1 MSLNGLDT
9 APVLEAYQ
17 SALAD
22 AGGWFLLHYIA
33 RDEVALHERGTGGV
47 PEIRNAI
54 EGYEECSPLY
64 GFLQYRRRKVIIRYM
79 PEGLSRLI
87 LARSNVQFQSVTDK
101 FTPNDT
107 VLPLSK
113 ASDLTE
119 SALSSA
125 CLLHTASTSITSSS
139 SSLRRRR
146 LMEITEDAEE
156 NGAKD
161 EAPKPIPPPQSEAR
175 HRPRSVKSE
184 ATLVPSPI
192 EPPGPVEPELSP
204 ISPEREKASVDLMP
218 PPSRASSR
226 ATISRGSPIEPQS
239 ATMSPKSIKS
249 DRSRSSSRYR
259 TILDEFPRPSEE
271 ARLSTQSSRPS
282 LRDLERA
289 AGYTP
294 KVKLG
299 PRPSVDSSG
308 RPRTS
313 GSSRNV
319 DQRPVASLPTNMRT
333 SSVRKQ
339 NGDAPRP
346 RSQGSTF
353 ATKPTSR
360 VPPVPPLLVPPPSI
374 PISRPQLSPGAKSLG
389 ALSTSSGLTPEKERL
404 MKALQQRKKNMAK
417 RAEETKKKQVSEE
430 GELKPVKEI
439 AKDMDDDKENLI
451 QIQYPDSEM
460 LLSEPETIQQDQQE
474 LPSAMSPVSLEV
486 APEPLSES
494 IPEPAFEP
502 VHDPTLEIAPA
513 PVPDTIVESAPG
525 PVNPT
530 SEAVLAPAFEPVHD
544 SSLELSRESVPDAI
558 VESAPEPV
566 EAFAK
571 PLSELTPKPVE
582 NSEAVLEPAEPAA
595 EPIVESAMTPEL
607 EQPSEPLEAESEQIA
622 DLPRANADDG
632 SLHMGVG
639 AESPVTADCAA
650 TPSETVKAETLQ
662 TPPED
667 ETRTEHEG
675 SAIPGLA
682 PPTFN
687 LGVPLQNEALG
698 AQRPESGDVPETH
711 LEIPPVADV
720 PTDEPSEVVISSEIL
735 EAVPPSSASSITP
748 PESTGTE
755 TPTAPVFVSIEA
767 DEPTPDHPISEK
779 AEPLTLDQRRRVHL
793 EPIQVPTL
801 EFSDDDNLLSDDSFM
816 EELTS
821 ATVQEARPVSV
832 KSPNGVDHAWR
843 NSRAVSSPFS
853 MGSPSGMQAL
863 TVGRSISS
871 SHSENGPP
879 TPVLMA
885 KKINVSSGI
894 SSRIKA
900 LEKFSSREGTPL
912 GASPAVGGPSASSS
926 FENLRKRG
934 SISLPG
940 GNHEST
946 PPSTINSAHVPANFT
961 RAPSLSRHNR
971 QVSVDVTRPTSSV
984 SVTARIVRDADIS
997 PGSSGLEPSE
1007 SDVVKLQAS
1016 PLTVEHETAEAP
1028 FPPVSSIEPASLPQD
1043 RSPSMSS
1050 TTSSRQATSRP
1061 DSRPSLSSRSRTD
1074 DSVQSASS
1082 ISEDKKISR
1091 TSRLM
1096 RRMSSIT
1103 SNSRRSIV
1111 GALSSPVK
1119 EEEHVPALT
1128 NGSSKAPGSTS
1139 SRTSEPIDIG
1149 EVNVQFP
1156 ETLLW
1161 KRRVMRIDEQ
1171 GYVVLTPGTND
1182 ATTRNMTKRYHLT
1195 EFRTPCLPDEDMQE
1209 LPNTI
1214 LLDFLDGNTLQCACE
1229 SRQGQASA
1237 LQTLTE
1243 AHSAHQQ

>member
-1 MSLNGLDT
+1 MSLNGLDS
-9 APVLEAYQ
+9 APVVEAYQ
-17 SALAD
+17 TALAD
-22 AGGWFLLHYIA
+22 AGGWFLLHYVA
-33 RDEVALHERGTGGV
+33 RDEVALHERGNGGV

-54 EGYEECSPLY
+54 DGYEECSPLY

-101 FTPNDT
+101 FSPNDT

-156 NGAKD
+156 NGTKD
-161 EAPKPIPPPQSEAR
+161 EDPKPVPPPQSEAR
-175 HRPRSVKSE
+175 RTPRSVKSE

-192 EPPGPVEPELSP
+192 EPPLEPELP
-204 ISPEREKASVDLMP
+204 PTSPESEKASVDLMP

-226 ATISRGSPIEPQS
+226 VTISRGSPIEPQS
-239 ATMSPKSIKS
+239 ATMSPKSVKS
-249 DRSRSSSRYR
+249 NRSRSSSRYR
-259 TILDEFPRPSEE
+259 AILDEFPRPSEE

-282 LRDLERA
+282 IRDLERA

-308 RPRTS
+308 RPRTA
-313 GSSRNV
+313 GSTRNA
-319 DQRPVASLPTNMRT
+319 DQRPVASLPTNMRS

-404 MKALQQRKKNMAK
+404 MKALQQRRKNMAK
-417 RAEETKKKQVSEE
+417 RAEETKMKQVSEE
-430 GELKPVKEI
+430 RELKPVKDI
-439 AKDMDDDKENLI
+439 AEDPDDDKENLI
-451 QIQYPDSEM
+451 QIHYPDSEM
-460 LLSEPETIQQDQQE
+460 LLSEPETIQQDQHE
-474 LPSAMSPVSLEV
+474 LPSANSVPPEP
-486 APEPLSES
+486 APELVPETRL
-494 IPEPAFEP
+494 EPAFEP
-502 VHDPTLEIAPA
+502 VHDSIP
-513 PVPDTIVESAPG
+513 
-525 PVNPT
+525 
-530 SEAVLAPAFEPVHD
+530 
-544 SSLELSRESVPDAI
+544 EL
-558 VESAPEPV
+558 APEPV
-566 EAFAK
+566 ETTVDSTPEPAVEAVAEHI
-571 PLSELTPKPVE
+571 PELASEPAGPT
-582 NSEAVLEPAEPAA
+582 SGAVLEPVAD
-595 EPIVESAMTPEL
+595 PIVESAVTLEPE
-607 EQPSEPLEAESEQIA
+607 QHSEPLETESEPISDPYPAKAEDMPSLPARTSDDNPISA
-622 DLPRANADDG
+622 DRG
-632 SLHMGVG
+632 
-639 AESPVTADCAA
+639 A

-662 TPPED
+662 PPPED
-667 ETRTEHEG
+667 ETRTEHED
-675 SAIPGLA
+675 SAIPAVA
-682 PPTFN
+682 PPILN
-687 LGVPLQNEALG
+687 PDAPLQNEPSDAP
-698 AQRPESGDVPETH
+698 RPDSEGVPETQS
-711 LEIPPVADV
+711 EISPVAHV
-720 PTDEPSEVVISSEIL
+720 PTDEPSEVPISAEVL
-735 EAVPPSSASSITP
+735 QAVPLPPAPSITP
-748 PESTGTE
+748 PESSGTE
-755 TPTAPVFVSIEA
+755 TPAAPALVSGEQDEA
-767 DEPTPDHPISEK
+767 TPDHPIAEK
-779 AEPLTLDQRRRVHL
+779 AEPLTLDQRRKIRL
-793 EPIQVPTL
+793 EPIQLPTV

-853 MGSPSGMQAL
+853 MGSSSGMQNLA
-863 TVGRSISS
+863 VGRSISS

-912 GASPAVGGPSASSS
+912 GASPAISGPSASSS
-926 FENLRKRG
+926 FENLRKRA
-934 SISLPG
+934 STSVPS

-946 PPSTINSAHVPANFT
+946 PPSTMHSAHVPDGFS

-971 QVSVDVTRPTSSV
+971 QVSVDATRPANSV

-997 PGSSGLEPSE
+997 PGSSGVEPSE

-1028 FPPVSSIEPASLPQD
+1028 LPQVSPIEPASRSQD
-1043 RSPSMSS
+1043 RSTSVSS
-1050 TTSSRQATSRP
+1050 TTSSRQATPLP
-1061 DSRPSLSSRSRTD
+1061 DSHPGSRPSLSSRSRTD

-1082 ISEDKKISR
+1082 TSEDKKISR

-1096 RRMSSIT
+1096 RRVSSIT
-1103 SNSRRSIV
+1103 SNSRRSII

-1119 EEEHVPALT
+1119 EEEYVPTT
-1128 NGSSKAPGSTS
+1128 NGSSKAPESAS
-1139 SRTSEPIDIG
+1139 SRTCEPIDIG

-1161 KRRVMRIDEQ
+1161 KRRVMRIDEE
-1171 GYVVLTPGTND
+1171 GYVVLTPSTND
-1182 ATTRNMTKRYHLT
+1182 ATTRNMTKRYHLS

-1209 LPNTI
+1209 LPNSI

-1237 LQTLTE
+1237 LQTLVE
-1243 AHSAHQQ
+1243 AHNAYQQ

>member
-22 AGGWFLLHYIA
+22 AGGWFLLHYVA

-54 EGYEECSPLY
+54 DGYEECSPLY

-156 NGAKD
+156 NGTKD
-161 EAPKPIPPPQSEAR
+161 EDSKPIPSPQSEAR
-175 HRPRSVKSE
+175 LRPRSVRSE

-192 EPPGPVEPELSP
+192 EPPVEPELP
-204 ISPEREKASVDLMP
+204 PTSPESEKASIDLMP

-239 ATMSPKSIKS
+239 AMSPRSIKS

-259 TILDEFPRPSEE
+259 TILDEFPRPSDDV
-271 ARLSTQSSRPS
+271 RLSTQSSRPS
-282 LRDLERA
+282 LQDLERA

-308 RPRTS
+308 RPRTA
-313 GSSRNV
+313 GSSRNG

-353 ATKPTSR
+353 ANKPTSR

-404 MKALQQRKKNMAK
+404 MKALQQRRKNIAK
-417 RAEETKKKQVSEE
+417 RAEETNKKQVSEKVE
-430 GELKPVKEI
+430 AKPVKDI
-439 AKDMDDDKENLI
+439 AKDLHDDKENLI
-451 QIQYPDSEM
+451 QIHYPDAEM
-460 LLSEPETIQQDQQE
+460 MLSEAETIRQDRHSAVPLEPTPE
-474 LPSAMSPVSLEV
+474 L
-486 APEPLSES
+486 
-494 IPEPAFEP
+494 IPKSTLEPAFQP
-502 VHDPTLEIAPA
+502 VNGSTLEP
-513 PVPDTIVESAPG
+513 
-525 PVNPT
+525 
-530 SEAVLAPAFEPVHD
+530 
-544 SSLELSRESVPDAI
+544 
-558 VESAPEPV
+558 APEPV
-566 EAFAK
+566 
-571 PLSELTPKPVE
+571 PELVVDAVAEPIPELAPEPVDR
-582 NSEAVLEPAEPAA
+582 NSEAALESVAKPVTKPV
-595 EPIVESAMTPEL
+595 VESAVTPEP
-607 EQPSEPLEAESEQIA
+607 EQSSEPLEAESEPIA
-622 DLPRANADDG
+622 DLAPADVDGGLSSSTGTNVDNAI
-632 SLHMGVG
+632 S
-639 AESPVTADCAA
+639 ADRAA
-650 TPSETVKAETLQ
+650 TPSETVEVETLQ
-662 TPPED
+662 RPPED
-667 ETRTEHEG
+667 ETRPEHEDPAMP
-675 SAIPGLA
+675 SLA

-687 LGVPLQNEALG
+687 LDVPLQNESSDVP
-698 AQRPESGDVPETH
+698 RPDSGIPETH
-711 LEIPPVADV
+711 LEIPPVAHV
-720 PTDEPSEVVISSEIL
+720 PTEELSGVPISEEVVQAVSLASE
-735 EAVPPSSASSITP
+735 PSITP
-748 PESTGTE
+748 PESTGAE
-755 TPTAPVFVSIEA
+755 TPAAPVRVSIEV
-767 DEPTPDHPISEK
+767 DEPTPDHPIAEK
-779 AEPLTLDQRRRVHL
+779 AESLPLDQRRKVRL
-793 EPIQVPTL
+793 EPIQVPTPDY
-801 EFSDDDNLLSDDSFM
+801 SDDDNLLSDDSFM

-832 KSPNGVDHAWR
+832 KSPNGADHTWK

-853 MGSPSGMQAL
+853 MGSSSGMQAL
-863 TVGRSISS
+863 AVGRSISS
-871 SHSENGPP
+871 SHSENGPA

-894 SSRIKA
+894 SNRIKA
-900 LEKFSSREGTPL
+900 LEKFSSREGTPM
-912 GASPAVGGPSASSS
+912 GASPAMGGTSATSS
-926 FENLRKRG
+926 FENLRKRA
-934 SISLPG
+934 SISVPSS
-940 GNHEST
+940 NHDT
-946 PPSTINSAHVPANFT
+946 APPSTMHSAHVPNSFS
-961 RAPSLSRHNR
+961 RAPSVSRHHR
-971 QVSVDVTRPTSSV
+971 RVSVDVTRPANSI
-984 SVTARIVRDADIS
+984 SVTARILRDADTS

-1007 SDVVKLQAS
+1007 SDVLNLQAS
-1016 PLTVEHETAEAP
+1016 PLTVEHETSEAP
-1028 FPPVSSIEPASLPQD
+1028 LPQVSSIEPSNLPQD
-1043 RSPSMSS
+1043 RSMSMSS

-1061 DSRPSLSSRSRTD
+1061 GSRPGSRPASRPSLNSRSRTD
-1074 DSVQSASS
+1074 DSIQSASPTP
-1082 ISEDKKISR
+1082 EDKKASR

-1103 SNSRRSIV
+1103 SNSRRSII

-1119 EEEHVPALT
+1119 EEYVPIYT
-1128 NGSSKAPGSTS
+1128 DGSSKAPGSTS

-1156 ETLLW
+1156 DTLLW
-1161 KRRVMRIDEQ
+1161 KRRVMRIDEE

-1182 ATTRNMTKRYHLT
+1182 ATTRNMTKRYHLS

-1209 LPNTI
+1209 LPNSI

-1229 SRQGQASA
+1229 SRQGQASV
-1237 LQTLTE
+1237 LQTLVE

>member
-22 AGGWFLLHYIA
+22 AGGWFLLHYVA

-54 EGYEECSPLY
+54 DGYEECSPLY

-156 NGAKD
+156 NGTKD
-161 EAPKPIPPPQSEAR
+161 ETPRPIPPPQSEAR
-175 HRPRSVKSE
+175 RRPGSIKSE

-192 EPPGPVEPELSP
+192 EDPVVPELPP
-204 ISPEREKASVDLMP
+204 ISPESEKAPIDLMP

-249 DRSRSSSRYR
+249 NRSRSSSRYR
-259 TILDEFPRPSEE
+259 AILDEFPRPSEE
-271 ARLSTQSSRPS
+271 VRLSTQSSRPS

-299 PRPSVDSSG
+299 PRPSVDSTG
-308 RPRTS
+308 RPRTA
-313 GSSRNV
+313 GSSRNL
-319 DQRPVASLPTNMRT
+319 DQRPVASLPTNMRS
-333 SSVRKQ
+333 SSVRKP

-404 MKALQQRKKNMAK
+404 MKALQQRRKNMAK
-417 RAEETKKKQVSEE
+417 RAQETKKKQVSEE
-430 GELKPVKEI
+430 VEVTPVKDI
-439 AKDMDDDKENLI
+439 AKHLDDDKENLI
-451 QIQYPDSEM
+451 QIHYPDSEM
-460 LLSEPETIQQDQQE
+460 LLSERETVQRDQPKFPPVN
-474 LPSAMSPVSLEV
+474 LPVPLKS
-486 APEPLSES
+486 APELVPES
-494 IPEPAFEP
+494 ILGPTFEP
-502 VHDPTLEIAPA
+502 VPEPSPEISPE
-513 PVPDTIVESAPG
+513 PVG
-525 PVNPT
+525 PT
-530 SEAVLAPAFEPVHD
+530 SEAVLEPTFEPVHD
-544 SSLELSRESVPDAI
+544 STLELAPEPVPATVI
-558 VESAPEPV
+558 ESAPEPV
-566 EAFAK
+566 VEAFAE
-571 PLSELTPKPVE
+571 PSPELAPESADK
-582 NSEAVLEPAEPAA
+582 NSEAVLESVA
-595 EPIVESAMTPEL
+595 EPIVESAVAPEP
-607 EQPSEPLEAESEQIA
+607 EQPSGPLEAELEPIA
-622 DLPRANADDG
+622 DLLPANAEDG
-632 SLHMGVG
+632 PSLPTGTSAH
-639 AESPVTADCAA
+639 SPISADRAV

-667 ETRTEHEG
+667 ETHAECKD
-675 SAIPGLA
+675 SATPGLA
-682 PPTFN
+682 PPILNFDA
-687 LGVPLQNEALG
+687 PLQNERSDAPRLD
-698 AQRPESGDVPETH
+698 SDVPETNF
-711 LEIPPVADV
+711 ENPPVAYV
-720 PTDEPSEVVISSEIL
+720 PTDEPSEVPISAEVLQAGSI
-735 EAVPPSSASSITP
+735 PSTPSITP
-748 PESTGTE
+748 PETTATE
-755 TPTAPVFVSIEA
+755 PAVAPVLVSVEV
-767 DEPTPDHPISEK
+767 DDPTPDHPISEK
-779 AEPLTLDQRRRVHL
+779 AEPLTLDQRRKVHL

-832 KSPNGVDHAWR
+832 KSPNGIDHAWR

-853 MGSPSGMQAL
+853 MGSSPGMKAL
-863 TVGRSISS
+863 AVGRSISS
-871 SHSENGPP
+871 SYSDHGPP

-900 LEKFSSREGTPL
+900 LEKFSSHEGAPIGATPTV
-912 GASPAVGGPSASSS
+912 SRPSASSS
-926 FENLRKRG
+926 FENLRKRA
-934 SISLPG
+934 SISLPS
-940 GNHEST
+940 GNHEPT
-946 PPSTINSAHVPANFT
+946 LPGTMHSAHVPDSFS
-961 RAPSLSRHNR
+961 RAPSLSRHDR
-971 QVSVDVTRPTSSV
+971 RVSVDITRPPSSV
-984 SVTARIVRDADIS
+984 SVTAHIIRDADIS
-997 PGSSGLEPSE
+997 PGSSGIEPSE
-1007 SDVVKLQAS
+1007 SDVLNLQAS
-1016 PLTVEHETAEAP
+1016 PLTVEHEPAEAP
-1028 FPPVSSIEPASLPQD
+1028 LPQVLAIEPASRSHD
-1043 RSPSMSS
+1043 RSLSISS
-1050 TTSSRQATSRP
+1050 TASSRPATSRPGSRP
-1061 DSRPSLSSRSRTD
+1061 DSRPGSRPSLPSRSRTD
-1074 DSVQSASS
+1074 DSIQSASPT
-1082 ISEDKKISR
+1082 SEDKKISR

-1103 SNSRRSIV
+1103 SNSRRSII

-1119 EEEHVPALT
+1119 EEEYVPTFT
-1128 NGSSKAPGSTS
+1128 NESSEAPGSSS

-1209 LPNTI
+1209 LPNSI

-1237 LQTLTE
+1237 LRTLVE

>member
-1 MSLNGLDT
+1 MSLNGLDS
-9 APVLEAYQ
+9 APVVEAYQ

-22 AGGWFLLHYIA
+22 AGGWFLLHYVS
-33 RDEVALHERGTGGV
+33 RDEVALHERGNGGV

-54 EGYEECSPLY
+54 DGYEECSPLY

-101 FTPNDT
+101 FSPNDT

-156 NGAKD
+156 NGTKDD
-161 EAPKPIPPPQSEAR
+161 EASKPVPPPQSEAR
-175 HRPRSVKSE
+175 RAPRSVKSE

-192 EPPGPVEPELSP
+192 EPPVEPELP
-204 ISPEREKASVDLMP
+204 PTSPESEKASVDLMP

-239 ATMSPKSIKS
+239 ATMSPKSVKS
-249 DRSRSSSRYR
+249 NRSRSSSRYR
-259 TILDEFPRPSEE
+259 AILDEFPRPSEE

-282 LRDLERA
+282 IQDLERA

-308 RPRTS
+308 RPRTA
-313 GSSRNV
+313 GSTRNA
-319 DQRPVASLPTNMRT
+319 DQRPVASLPTNMRS

-417 RAEETKKKQVSEE
+417 RAEETKMKQVSEE
-430 GELKPVKEI
+430 RELKPVKDI
-439 AKDMDDDKENLI
+439 AEYPDDDKENLI
-451 QIQYPDSEM
+451 QIHYPDSEM

-474 LPSAMSPVSLEV
+474 LPSANSSP
-486 APEPLSES
+486 
-494 IPEPAFEP
+494 PEPAPE
-502 VHDPTLEIAPA
+502 L
-513 PVPDTIVESAPG
+513 VPDVDNPISADRG
-525 PVNPT
+525 
-530 SEAVLAPAFEPVHD
+530 
-544 SSLELSRESVPDAI
+544 
-558 VESAPEPV
+558 
-566 EAFAK
+566 
-571 PLSELTPKPVE
+571 
-582 NSEAVLEPAEPAA
+582 
-595 EPIVESAMTPEL
+595 
-607 EQPSEPLEAESEQIA
+607 
-622 DLPRANADDG
+622 
-632 SLHMGVG
+632 
-639 AESPVTADCAA
+639 A

-662 TPPED
+662 PPPEG
-667 ETRTEHEG
+667 ETRNEHED
-675 SAIPGLA
+675 SAIPAVA

-687 LGVPLQNEALG
+687 PDAPLQNEPSG
-698 AQRPESGDVPETH
+698 VPRPDSEDVPETQ
-711 LEIPPVADV
+711 LEISPVAHV
-720 PTDEPSEVVISSEIL
+720 PTDEPSEVPISAEAL
-735 EAVPPSSASSITP
+735 EAVPLPSAPSITP

-755 TPTAPVFVSIEA
+755 TPAAPALVSGEQA
-767 DEPTPDHPISEK
+767 ETTPDHPIAEK
-779 AEPLTLDQRRRVHL
+779 AEPLTLDQRRKIHL
-793 EPIQVPTL
+793 EPIQVPTV

-853 MGSPSGMQAL
+853 MGSSSGMQNLA
-863 TVGRSISS
+863 VGRSISS
-871 SHSENGPP
+871 SHSENGPS

-900 LEKFSSREGTPL
+900 LEKFSSREGTPSA
-912 GASPAVGGPSASSS
+912 ASPAVSGPSASSS
-926 FENLRKRG
+926 FENLRKRA
-934 SISLPG
+934 STSVPS

-946 PPSTINSAHVPANFT
+946 PSSTMHSAHVLDGFS

-971 QVSVDVTRPTSSV
+971 QVSVDATCPANSV

-1007 SDVVKLQAS
+1007 SDVVNLQAS

-1028 FPPVSSIEPASLPQD
+1028 LPQVSPLEPASRSQD
-1043 RSPSMSS
+1043 RSTSISS

-1061 DSRPSLSSRSRTD
+1061 DSRPSLPSRSRTD

-1082 ISEDKKISR
+1082 TSEDKKISR

-1103 SNSRRSIV
+1103 SNSRRSII

-1119 EEEHVPALT
+1119 EEEYVPTT
-1128 NGSSKAPGSTS
+1128 NGTSKAPGSSS

-1161 KRRVMRIDEQ
+1161 KRRVMRIDEE
-1171 GYVVLTPGTND
+1171 GYVVLTPSTND
-1182 ATTRNMTKRYHLT
+1182 ATTRNMTKRYHLS

-1209 LPNTI
+1209 LPNSI

-1237 LQTLTE
+1237 LQTLVE

>member
-22 AGGWFLLHYIA
+22 AGGWFLLHYVA

-54 EGYEECSPLY
+54 DGYEECSPLY

-156 NGAKD
+156 NGTKD
-161 EAPKPIPPPQSEAR
+161 EASIPIPLPSRKPDADQGASM
-175 HRPRSVKSE
+175 
-184 ATLVPSPI
+184 PSPI
-192 EPPGPVEPELSP
+192 EPPVEPELSP
-204 ISPEREKASVDLMP
+204 TSPESEKAPVDPMP

-239 ATMSPKSIKS
+239 ATMSPRSIKS

-308 RPRTS
+308 RPRTA
-313 GSSRNV
+313 GSSRNL

-353 ATKPTSR
+353 ANKPTSR

-404 MKALQQRKKNMAK
+404 MKALQQRRKNMAK
-417 RAEETKKKQVSEE
+417 RAEETNKKQISEE
-430 GELKPVKEI
+430 EVKPVKDI
-439 AKDMDDDKENLI
+439 SKDLDDDKENLI
-451 QIQYPDSEM
+451 QIHYPDAEM
-460 LLSEPETIQQDQQE
+460 MMSEPETIQQDGQF
-474 LPSAMSPVSLEV
+474 LSANSPI
-486 APEPLSES
+486 APEPAPELVPES
-494 IPEPAFEP
+494 ILEPAFEP
-502 VHDPTLEIAPA
+502 VRDSNLQ
-513 PVPDTIVESAPG
+513 
-525 PVNPT
+525 
-530 SEAVLAPAFEPVHD
+530 LAPEPISGTISKSASEPVVETVAEGIP
-544 SSLELSRESVPDAI
+544 ELVVEPVVDPIAEPSREL
-558 VESAPEPV
+558 APEPV
-566 EAFAK
+566 IPSPAAI
-571 PLSELTPKPVE
+571 
-582 NSEAVLEPAEPAA
+582 LEPVA
-595 EPIVESAMTPEL
+595 EPIVESTVTPEP
-607 EQPSEPLEAESEQIA
+607 EQPSGPLEAESEPII
-622 DLPRANADDG
+622 DLPLANAEDRP
-632 SLHMGVG
+632 S
-639 AESPVTADCAA
+639 SSADTSTENSIPADRA
-650 TPSETVKAETLQ
+650 VTPSETVKADTLR

-667 ETRTEHEG
+667 ETRTEHEDPAMP
-675 SAIPGLA
+675 SLA

-687 LGVPLQNEALG
+687 LDVPLQNEPSDAP
-698 AQRPESGDVPETH
+698 RPDSNVSETQF
-711 LEIPPVADV
+711 ENPPVAYV
-720 PTDEPSEVVISSEIL
+720 PTDEPSER
-735 EAVPPSSASSITP
+735 PFRRFPSLSLPLLPP
-748 PESTGTE
+748 PESTGIE
-755 TPTAPVFVSIEA
+755 TPAAPVLVSIEI

-779 AEPLTLDQRRRVHL
+779 PEPLPLDQRRKARL
-793 EPIQVPTL
+793 EPIQVPTPDY
-801 EFSDDDNLLSDDSFM
+801 SDDDNLLSDDSFM

-832 KSPNGVDHAWR
+832 KSPNGSDHAWR

-853 MGSPSGMQAL
+853 MGSPSGMHAL

-871 SHSENGPP
+871 SHSENGPH

-912 GASPAVGGPSASSS
+912 GASPALSGPSAASS
-926 FENLRKRG
+926 FENLRKRA
-934 SISLPG
+934 SISVPS
-940 GNHEST
+940 GNHDT
-946 PPSTINSAHVPANFT
+946 PSSMMHSAHIPNGFS
-961 RAPSLSRHNR
+961 RAPSMRHDR
-971 QVSVDVTRPTSSV
+971 RVSVDVTRPASSV
-984 SVTARIVRDADIS
+984 SVTARILRDAS

-1007 SDVVKLQAS
+1007 SDVLNLQAS
-1016 PLTVEHETAEAP
+1016 PLTVQHETSEAP
-1028 FPPVSSIEPASLPQD
+1028 LPQVSSIEPTSLPQD
-1043 RSPSMSS
+1043 RSMSVSS

-1061 DSRPSLSSRSRTD
+1061 GSRPSSRPGSRPSLPSRSRTD
-1074 DSVQSASS
+1074 DSIQSASPTP
-1082 ISEDKKISR
+1082 EDKKTSR

-1103 SNSRRSIV
+1103 SNSRRSII

-1119 EEEHVPALT
+1119 EEEHVPTST

-1161 KRRVMRIDEQ
+1161 KRRVMRIDEE
-1171 GYVVLTPGTND
+1171 GYVVLTSGTND
-1182 ATTRNMTKRYHLT
+1182 ATTRSMTKRYHLT

-1209 LPNTI
+1209 LPNSI

-1237 LQTLTE
+1237 LQTLVE

>member
-17 SALAD
+17 GALAD
-22 AGGWFLLHYIA
+22 AGGWFLLHYVA

-54 EGYEECSPLY
+54 DGYEECLPLY

-156 NGAKD
+156 NGTKD
-161 EAPKPIPPPQSEAR
+161 EAPTPIPPPQSEAR
-175 HRPRSVKSE
+175 RRPRSVKSE

-192 EPPGPVEPELSP
+192 EPPVEPDLP
-204 ISPEREKASVDLMP
+204 PTSPESEKASVDLMP
-218 PPSRASSR
+218 PPSRPSSR

-239 ATMSPKSIKS
+239 ATMSPRSIKS

-282 LRDLERA
+282 LQDLERA

-308 RPRTS
+308 RPRTA

-339 NGDAPRP
+339 KGDAPRP

-353 ATKPTSR
+353 ANKPTSR

-404 MKALQQRKKNMAK
+404 MKALQQRRKNMAK
-417 RAEETKKKQVSEE
+417 RAEETNKKQVSEE
-430 GELKPVKEI
+430 EVKPVKDI
-439 AKDMDDDKENLI
+439 AKDFDDDKENLI
-451 QIQYPDSEM
+451 QIHYPDAEM
-460 LLSEPETIQQDQQE
+460 MLSEPETIQQDRQF
-474 LPSAMSPVSLEV
+474 LSANSPVPPEP
-486 APEPLSES
+486 APELVLEFGL
-494 IPEPAFEP
+494 EPAFEP
-502 VHDPTLEIAPA
+502 VLARESVPETIIA
-513 PVPDTIVESAPG
+513 SAPG
-525 PVNPT
+525 PVV
-530 SEAVLAPAFEPVHD
+530 EAVAEPIPELVFEPVVD
-544 SSLELSRESVPDAI
+544 TIAEPSREL
-558 VESAPEPV
+558 APEPV
-566 EAFAK
+566 G
-571 PLSELTPKPVE
+571 LSPETVE
-582 NSEAVLEPAEPAA
+582 SIG
-595 EPIVESAMTPEL
+595 EPIFEYAATPEP
-607 EQPSEPLEAESEQIA
+607 EQPSEPLEAESRPITDLTPTNAEDGPCSSA
-622 DLPRANADDG
+622 DTNSDNPIPADR
-632 SLHMGVG
+632 
-639 AESPVTADCAA
+639 AA
-650 TPSETVKAETLQ
+650 TPEIVKAETLQ
-662 TPPED
+662 TAPED
-667 ETRTEHEG
+667 ETRTEHEDPAMP
-675 SAIPGLA
+675 SLA

-687 LGVPLQNEALG
+687 LDVPPQNEPSDAS
-698 AQRPESGDVPETH
+698 RPDSDVPETQFKNSS
-711 LEIPPVADV
+711 VAHV
-720 PTDEPSEVVISSEIL
+720 PTDEPSEVPISAEVL
-735 EAVPPSSASSITP
+735 QAVPLPLPSTTP
-748 PESTGTE
+748 PESTGIE
-755 TPTAPVFVSIEA
+755 IPAAPVLVSIEV
-767 DEPTPDHPISEK
+767 DEPTPDHSITEK
-779 AEPLTLDQRRRVHL
+779 SEPLPLDQRRKVRL
-793 EPIQVPTL
+793 EPIQVPTPDY
-801 EFSDDDNLLSDDSFM
+801 SDDDNLLSDDSFM

-832 KSPNGVDHAWR
+832 KSPNSGDHAWR

-853 MGSPSGMQAL
+853 MGSPSSMQAL
-863 TVGRSISS
+863 AVGRSISS
-871 SHSENGPP
+871 SHSENGPH

-912 GASPAVGGPSASSS
+912 GASPAMSGPSAASS
-926 FENLRKRG
+926 FENLRKRA
-934 SISLPG
+934 SISMPS
-940 GNHEST
+940 GNHDTPSST
-946 PPSTINSAHVPANFT
+946 MHSAHVPNSFS
-961 RAPSLSRHNR
+961 RAPSMSRHER
-971 QVSVDVTRPTSSV
+971 RVSVDVTRPANSV
-984 SVTARIVRDADIS
+984 SVTARILRDADTS

-1007 SDVVKLQAS
+1007 SDLLNLQAS
-1016 PLTVEHETAEAP
+1016 PLTVEHETSEAP
-1028 FPPVSSIEPASLPQD
+1028 LPQVSSIEPASLPQD
-1043 RSPSMSS
+1043 RSMSVSS

-1061 DSRPSLSSRSRTD
+1061 GSRPNSRPGSRPSLPSRSRTD
-1074 DSVQSASS
+1074 DSIQSASPTP
-1082 ISEDKKISR
+1082 EDKKASR
-1091 TSRLM
+1091 TSRIM

-1103 SNSRRSIV
+1103 SNSRRSII

-1119 EEEHVPALT
+1119 EEYVPTFT

-1161 KRRVMRIDEQ
+1161 KRRVMRIDEE
-1171 GYVVLTPGTND
+1171 GYVVLAPGTND
-1182 ATTRNMTKRYHLT
+1182 ATTRSMTKRYHLT

-1209 LPNTI
+1209 LPNSI

-1237 LQTLTE
+1237 LRTLVE